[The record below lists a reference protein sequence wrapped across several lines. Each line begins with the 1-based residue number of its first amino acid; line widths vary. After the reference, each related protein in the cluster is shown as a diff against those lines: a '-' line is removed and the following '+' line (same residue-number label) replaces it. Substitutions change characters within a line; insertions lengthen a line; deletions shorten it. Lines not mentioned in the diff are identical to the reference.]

1 MINIGH
7 VCTKEMRDCIELTQP
22 LISITNLAY
31 QPDMVLHIIH
41 PFLAALP
48 LPVMLVG
55 PTERIEAVNAPAL
68 RLFGSDGTGRHYITA
83 LRQPAMLDAV
93 EQVLRDGQTRLCR
106 YLASADARDTTW
118 QATAAAIDLP
128 QGRGVLL
135 SFEDVSAVEEAG
147 QMRRDF
153 VANVSHE
160 LRTPLTALLGF
171 VETLKGAARDDP
183 VARDRFLDIMDREAG
198 RMARLVADLLSLSR
212 VEEEERRRPSAQVD
226 LVALIGA
233 AVTTLEPVAAQ
244 AGITLALL
252 LPPGPVAVPGDASQ
266 LRQVLTNLIE
276 NAIKY
281 GGTAKSVAITL
292 TPVAMEPTLRAEAVR
307 ISVADQGEGIAAH
320 HLPRLTERFYRVDA
334 HRSREIGGTGLGLA
348 IVKHIINRH
357 RGRLRIESTLGQGST
372 FTVILPVQ

>member
-1 MINIGH
+1 M
-7 VCTKEMRDCIELTQP
+7 E
-22 LISITNLAY
+22 
-31 QPDMVLHIIH
+31 
-41 PFLAALP
+41 ALP
-48 LPVMLVG
+48 IPVVLVG
-55 PTERIEAVNAPAL
+55 PSERIEAVNAAAS
-68 RLFGSDGTGRHYITA
+68 RLFTTDGTGRHYITG
-83 LRQPAMLDAV
+83 LRQPAILDAV
-93 EQVLRDGQTRLCR
+93 EQVLRDGVTRYCS

-118 QATAAAIDLP
+118 RACIAAVTLS

-135 SFEDVSAVEEAG
+135 SFEDVSAVEEAS

-171 VETLKGAARDDP
+171 VETLKGAAREDP

-212 VEEEERRRPSAQVD
+212 VEAEERRRPMDPVD
-226 LVALIGA
+226 LVVLTQGVA
-233 AVTTLEPVAAQ
+233 ATLEPMAANG
-244 AGITLALL
+244 GITLAIH
-252 LPPGPVAVPGDASQ
+252 LPTGAVTVPGDAGQ

-281 GGTAKSVAITL
+281 GGAVKTVCVVLTGVAVD
-292 TPVAMEPTLRAEAVR
+292 PALRAEAVR
-307 ISVADQGEGIAAH
+307 INVADQGEGIATH
-320 HLPRLTERFYRVDA
+320 HLPRLTERFYRIDA

-372 FTVILPVQ
+372 FTVILPVE

>member
-1 MINIGH
+1 MISQ
-7 VCTKEMRDCIELTQP
+7 L
-22 LISITNLAY
+22 SI
-31 QPDMVLHIIH
+31 PI
-41 PFLAALP
+41 LAALP
-48 LPVMLVG
+48 FPVVLIG
-55 PTERIEAVNAPAL
+55 PTERIEAVNIAAQ
-68 RLFGSDGTGRHYITA
+68 RLFATDGTGRHYITG
-83 LRQPAMLDAV
+83 LRQPAILDAV
-93 EQVLRDGQTRLCR
+93 EQVLRDGETRYCT

-118 QATAAAIDLP
+118 RACIAAVPLP

-135 SFEDVSAVEEAG
+135 SFEDVSAVEQAS

-183 VARDRFLDIMDREAG
+183 VARDRFLDIMDREAS

-212 VEEEERRRPSAQVD
+212 VEAEERRRPMTPVD
-226 LVALIGA
+226 LIALIQGVA
-233 AVTTLEPVAAQ
+233 ATLDPVAKQ
-244 AGITLALL
+244 GGIRLDLHLPVVETL
-252 LPPGPVAVPGDASQ
+252 VPGDAGQ

-281 GGTAKSVAITL
+281 GGAAKTVTVTL
-292 TPVAMEPTLRAEAVR
+292 TSATVDPALRAAAVR
-307 ISVADQGEGIAAH
+307 ISVTDQGEGIAPH

-357 RGRLRIESTLGQGST
+357 RGRLRIESQLGQGSV
-372 FTVILPVQ
+372 FTVILPVE

>member
-22 LISITNLAY
+22 LISSTNLAY

-226 LVALIGA
+226 LVALI
-233 AVTTLEPVAAQ
+233 
-244 AGITLALL
+244 TLALL

>member
-1 MINIGH
+1 M
-7 VCTKEMRDCIELTQP
+7 E
-22 LISITNLAY
+22 
-31 QPDMVLHIIH
+31 
-41 PFLAALP
+41 ALP
-48 LPVMLVG
+48 IPVVLVG
-55 PTERIEAVNAPAL
+55 PSERIEAVNAAAS
-68 RLFGSDGTGRHYITA
+68 RLFTTDGTGRHYITG
-83 LRQPAMLDAV
+83 LRQPAILDAV
-93 EQVLRDGQTRLCR
+93 EQVLRDGVTRYCS

-118 QATAAAIDLP
+118 RACIAAVTLS

-135 SFEDVSAVEEAG
+135 SFEDVSAVEEAS

-171 VETLKGAARDDP
+171 VETLKGAAREDP

-212 VEEEERRRPSAQVD
+212 VEAEERRRPMDPVD
-226 LVALIGA
+226 LVALTQGVA
-233 AVTTLEPVAAQ
+233 ATLEPMAANG
-244 AGITLALL
+244 GITLDIH
-252 LPPGPVAVPGDASQ
+252 LPTGAVTVPGDAGQ

-281 GGTAKSVAITL
+281 GGAAKTVCVVLTGVAVD
-292 TPVAMEPTLRAEAVR
+292 PALRAEAVR
-307 ISVADQGEGIAAH
+307 ISVADQGEGIATH
-320 HLPRLTERFYRVDA
+320 HLPRLTERFYRIDA

-372 FTVILPVQ
+372 FTVILPVE

>member
-1 MINIGH
+1 M
-7 VCTKEMRDCIELTQP
+7 TQVFNP
-22 LISITNLAY
+22 I
-31 QPDMVLHIIH
+31 
-41 PFLAALP
+41 LAALP
-48 LPVMLVG
+48 IPVVLVG
-55 PTERIEAVNAPAL
+55 PSERIEAVNAAAS
-68 RLFGSDGTGRHYITA
+68 RLFATDGTGRHYITG
-83 LRQPAMLDAV
+83 LRQPAILDAV
-93 EQVLRDGQTRLCR
+93 EQVLRDGVTRYCS

-118 QATAAAIDLP
+118 RACIAAVTLS

-135 SFEDVSAVEEAG
+135 SFEDVSAVEEAS

-171 VETLKGAARDDP
+171 VETLKGAAKDDP

-212 VEEEERRRPSAQVD
+212 VEAEERRRPMDPVD
-226 LVALIGA
+226 LVALTQGVA
-233 AVTTLEPVAAQ
+233 ASLEPMAANG
-244 AGITLALL
+244 GITLDLQ
-252 LPPGPVAVPGDASQ
+252 LPGGAVTIPGDAGQ

-281 GGTAKSVAITL
+281 GGAAKTVCVVLTGVAVD
-292 TPVAMEPTLRAEAVR
+292 PALRAEAVR
-307 ISVADQGEGIAAH
+307 ISVADQGEGIATH

-357 RGRLRIESTLGQGST
+357 RGRLRIESALGQGST
-372 FTVILPVQ
+372 FTVILPVE

>member
-1 MINIGH
+1 M
-7 VCTKEMRDCIELTQP
+7 TQVFSP
-22 LISITNLAY
+22 ILE
-31 QPDMVLHIIH
+31 
-41 PFLAALP
+41 ALP
-48 LPVMLVG
+48 IPVVLVG
-55 PTERIEAVNAPAL
+55 PSERIEAVNVAAS
-68 RLFGSDGTGRHYITA
+68 RLFTTDGTGRHYITG
-83 LRQPAMLDAV
+83 LRQPAILDAV
-93 EQVLRDGQTRLCR
+93 EQVLRDGVTRYCS

-118 QATAAAIDLP
+118 RACIAAVTLS

-135 SFEDVSAVEEAG
+135 SFEDVSAVEEAS

-171 VETLKGAARDDP
+171 VETLKGAAREDP

-212 VEEEERRRPSAQVD
+212 VEAEERRRPMDPVD
-226 LVALIGA
+226 LVALTQGVA
-233 AVTTLEPVAAQ
+233 ATLEPMAANG
-244 AGITLALL
+244 GITLDIH
-252 LPPGPVAVPGDASQ
+252 LPTGAVTVPGDAGQ

-281 GGTAKSVAITL
+281 GGAAKTVCVVLTGVAVD
-292 TPVAMEPTLRAEAVR
+292 PALRAEAVR
-307 ISVADQGEGIAAH
+307 ISVADQGEGIATH
-320 HLPRLTERFYRVDA
+320 HLPRLTERFYRIDA

-357 RGRLRIESTLGQGST
+357 RGRLRIESTPGQGST
-372 FTVILPVQ
+372 FTVILPMA